1 MLEREED
8 IEQAYFF
15 RVLGERLQEE
25 SVILQD
31 LLLSVRE
38 EILATT
44 RLPMAID
51 FIATEIKHMGVF
63 GPALKRMGHYFTP
76 FQAFVVEEAERERGR
91 FDLRV
96 ALQILQREAEYRS
109 QSFAPQGLFL
119 YQFECL
125 CRNRLRYDPGLAA
138 ISNDPFYDAPW
149 KEWILSVRRRI
160 GMVEIAD
167 LIFIRSEYYETA
179 HRLGESR
186 RSYATDSDEADDSDL
201 EAGTT
206 PPGPELP
213 RPTEAEPMEP
223 LFGDREGR
231 IALANRKKDPL
242 LLFAA
247 MQRQLGYPAAPRPKP
262 VLNREDQLGGLARQV
277 ERMERR
283 IKLLEEEQKGGI
295 DLTKFFGPPKEGGAG
310 VAE

>member
-1 MLEREED
+1 MLQREEY

-15 RVLGERLQEE
+15 RVLGERMQEE
-25 SVILQD
+25 NVILQD

-44 RLPMAID
+44 RLPLAID

-63 GPALKRMGHYFTP
+63 APAMKRMGHYFTP

-96 ALQILQREAEYRS
+96 ALQILHREAEYRS
-109 QSFAPQGLFL
+109 QSFAPPGLFL
-119 YQFECL
+119 YQFECV

-138 ISNDPFYDAPW
+138 IADDPFYDASW
-149 KEWILSVRRRI
+149 REWILSVRRRI

-167 LIFIRSEYYETA
+167 LIFIRSSYYESA
-179 HRLGESR
+179 HRLDEAR
-186 RSYATDSDEADDSDL
+186 RWIKNTTDERDEDDESDEIVGAV
-201 EAGTT
+201 
-206 PPGPELP
+206 ELP
-213 RPTEAEPMEP
+213 ESPEPEPAVP

-247 MQRQLGYPAAPRPKP
+247 MQRQLGYPAAPRAKP
-262 VLNREDQLGGLARQV
+262 VENRADQLGGLARQV

-295 DLTKFFGPPKEGGAG
+295 DLTKFFGPPKAGGEDA
-310 VAE
+310 VD

>member
-1 MLEREED
+1 MLDHEEY

-15 RVLGERLQEE
+15 RVLEERQREE
-25 SVILQD
+25 NVILQD

-38 EILATT
+38 EILSTT

-51 FIATEIKHMGVF
+51 FIATELKHMGVF
-63 GPALKRMGHYFTP
+63 APALKRMGHYFTP

-96 ALQILQREAEYRS
+96 ALQILQREADYRS
-109 QSFAPQGLFL
+109 KSFAPQGLFL

-138 ISNDPFYDAPW
+138 IADDPFYDAAW

-179 HRLGESR
+179 HRLSEPR
-186 RSYATDSDEADDSDL
+186 RDYAMDSNEEEDDPDSDEAAQVPDL
-201 EAGTT
+201 PEALESE
-206 PPGPELP
+206 PP
-213 RPTEAEPMEP
+213 EP

-262 VLNREDQLGGLARQV
+262 VENREDQLGGLARQV

-295 DLTKFFGPPKEGGAG
+295 DLTKFFGPPKEGGAEI
-310 VAE
+310 AE

>member
-1 MLEREED
+1 MLEREEY

-15 RVLGERLQEE
+15 RVLEERMREE
-25 SVILQD
+25 NVILQD

-38 EILATT
+38 EILSTT

-51 FIATEIKHMGVF
+51 FIATELKHMGVF
-63 GPALKRMGHYFTP
+63 ATALKRMGHYFTP

-96 ALQILQREAEYRS
+96 AFQILQLEAEFRS
-109 QSFAPQGLFL
+109 KSCAPQGLFL

-138 ISNDPFYDAPW
+138 IADDPFYDAAW

-167 LIFIRSEYYETA
+167 LIFIRSEYYQTA
-179 HRLGESR
+179 HRQGESR
-186 RSYATDSDEADDSDL
+186 RGYAPESDDL
-201 EAGTT
+201 EEDADSTAAHLVS
-206 PPGPELP
+206 ELP
-213 RPTEAEPMEP
+213 QAPEMDPPEP

-247 MQRQLGYPAAPRPKP
+247 MQRQLGYPAAPRAKP
-262 VLNREDQLGGLARQV
+262 VENREDQLGGLARQV

-283 IKLLEEEQKGGI
+283 IKLLEEEHKGGI
-295 DLTKFFGPPKEGGAG
+295 DLTKFFGPPKEGGANA
-310 VAE
+310 VEE

>member
-1 MLEREED
+1 MLDREEY

-15 RVLGERLQEE
+15 RVLDERIREE
-25 SVILQD
+25 NVILQD

-38 EILATT
+38 EILSTT

-51 FIATEIKHMGVF
+51 FIATELKHMGVF
-63 GPALKRMGHYFTP
+63 APALKRMGHYFTP

-96 ALQILQREAEYRS
+96 ALQILQREADYRS
-109 QSFAPQGLFL
+109 KSFAPQGLFL

-138 ISNDPFYDAPW
+138 IADDPFFDAPW

-186 RSYATDSDEADDSDL
+186 RSYAMDSEEQDVDPDSAD
-201 EAGTT
+201 AAQAA
-206 PPGPELP
+206 ELP
-213 RPTEAEPMEP
+213 EAPEAEPLEP

-247 MQRQLGYPAAPRPKP
+247 MQRQLGYPAAPRAKP
-262 VLNREDQLGGLARQV
+262 VENREEQLGGLARQV

-310 VAE
+310 GAE